1 MAFDPANYLNDVG
14 DSEDADINI
23 GLAAL
28 ALSAHLHEGISTE
41 RYINH
46 LDKIVSRVEEAY
58 AKACA
63 DGGEDTLGL
72 RINVLKNVVA
82 EEFGY
87 GGDQDNYDDLQNASL
102 IRVID
107 RAKGLPVAISIL
119 CMHAAHSLGWDV
131 HGLNFPGHFI
141 CRIQDGPQ
149 SLIFDPYNNFQ
160 ILNAPEL
167 RALIKGLLGTH
178 AELSSAYYEPV
189 SNREV
194 LLRLQNNLKLRMI
207 EVEDYEGAL
216 KIVKLMKKIA
226 PNDYR
231 LLFDFGVLL
240 ARTEQPQAAI
250 EALSA
255 YVEQA
260 PNDRDR
266 HDAALFLQQI
276 KDSLH

>member
-1 MAFDPANYLNDVG
+1 MAFDPAHYLEDVG
-14 DSEDADINI
+14 RADDMDINI

-41 RYINH
+41 RYISH
-46 LDKIVSRVEEAY
+46 LDKIAARIEECYEASLSQGHDDSLEGKIDILRRVII
-58 AKACA
+58 
-63 DGGEDTLGL
+63 ED
-72 RINVLKNVVA
+72 
-82 EEFGY
+82 FGY
-87 GGDQDNYDDLQNASL
+87 GRDDDNYDDLQNASL

-119 CMHAAHSLGWDV
+119 CMHAAHSMGWDV
-131 HGLNFPGHFI
+131 KGLNFPGHFI
-141 CRIQDGPQ
+141 CRIQEGAH
-149 SLIFDPYNNFQ
+149 SLIFDPYNDFE

-167 RALIKGLLGTH
+167 RALIKELLGAH
-178 AELSSAYYEPV
+178 AELSSAYYETV

-207 EVEDYEGAL
+207 EAEDYKGAL
-216 KIVKLMKKIA
+216 HIVTLMQKIA
-226 PNDYR
+226 PDDYR
-231 LLFDFGVLL
+231 LLFDLGVLL
-240 ARTEQPQAAI
+240 ARTESPQAAI
-250 EALSA
+250 EALSK

-260 PNDRDR
+260 PDDRDR